1 MQARAEQRALIEVLG
16 RSVGREA
23 HNLIRYPE
31 LTWQQLYNDLQWAEN
46 RDGEGALAKLLEAAL
61 RDHERR
67 HPGPWMRL
75 LTRPKRSSALLA
87 VLEGHGGEVNAC
99 AFSPDGSRIV
109 SGSYDKTVRVW
120 DARSGQQ
127 LAALEGHGDWVRS
140 VAFAPDGARIVSG
153 GDDKTVRIWDA
164 VSGQQRS
171 VLIAGAPISSCAFD
185 VTGWRLCAGDH
196 SGSLMI
202 LELRG
207 DTTSGGQSAAAS
219 DAVATAE
226 QPAAPT

>member
-1 MQARAEQRALIEVLG
+1 MAAGRVETSMQARAEQRALIEVLG

-109 SGSYDKTVRVW
+109 SGSDDDTVRVW
-120 DARSGQQ
+120 DAESGTE
-127 LAALEGHGDWVRS
+127 LRILRGHENELTS
-140 VAFAPDGARIVSG
+140 VVFAPDGRRIASG
-153 GDDKTVRIWDA
+153 SEDGTVR
-164 VSGQQRS
+164 V
-171 VLIAGAPISSCAFD
+171 
-185 VTGWRLCAGDH
+185 
-196 SGSLMI
+196 
-202 LELRG
+202 
-207 DTTSGGQSAAAS
+207 
-219 DAVATAE
+219 
-226 QPAAPT
+226 